1 MSVFHVLNRFL
12 ASIGGVLLVVYEF
25 LRIYKS
31 DINPIYDNLYMLDN
45 PYVPFSSFML
55 LSLTY
60 LFLNMFSFSKNSM
73 SNNLRGFLGCFLV
86 SYSFLFFIN
95 QVYICFEYN
104 KINSPKLAVSIYLC
118 VYMFLYL
125 CSLCI
130 ESLRSFSKKKVI
142 KEKQQAAIKIEV

>member
-1 MSVFHVLNRFL
+1 MIVTIMNVFHVLNRFL
-12 ASIGGVLLVVYEF
+12 ASTGGVLLVVYEF

-73 SNNLRGFLGCFLV
+73 SNNLRGN
-86 SYSFLFFIN
+86 YSKFTWNKNVNQKVGYNPWVNNFF
-95 QVYICFEYN
+95 
-104 KINSPKLAVSIYLC
+104 C
-118 VYMFLYL
+118 VYTIL
-125 CSLCI
+125 
-130 ESLRSFSKKKVI
+130 
-142 KEKQQAAIKIEV
+142 